1 MCDSSPGRT
10 LYRCRFEDQP
20 IRDYLLGFYP
30 GFDDADFAM
39 LAGGEL
45 VIEECAHC
53 ACVWQRFAPGDELLT
68 TLYESWAAGDGGLE
82 RHDDLA
88 YHRAAAEEVLL
99 ALGLAGR
106 RPSEVSV
113 LDFGMGWGRWPRL
126 AAAFGMRAYG
136 VELSATQAAYADTQG
151 VTVLAL
157 DELPDETFHFINTE
171 QVFEH
176 LVEPR
181 QTLQRLARSLAPG
194 GWIKIAVPDG
204 TGMARA
210 AAETRL
216 EQQIA
221 ESRRPARAPERLWRP
236 GARRARK
243 PRGTSSS
250 HTARRSGLRLDD
262 RAVAAEESRPGS
274 CAPARSALRSRGDFL
289 PRCLVTTRRP
299 RAAIREP
306 PRRPW
311 AAA

>member
-82 RHDDLA
+82 RHDNLA

-204 TGMARA
+204 SGMAEQLQEPDWSSRSLNPVAPLEHLNAFGDQALGELGSRAGLRRATLPAAAVYAATIGLWPPKRVARGVARPLVRRFAPGATFFRA
-210 AAETRL
+210 A
-216 EQQIA
+216 
-221 ESRRPARAPERLWRP
+221 S
-236 GARRARK
+236 
-243 PRGTSSS
+243 
-250 HTARRSGLRLDD
+250 
-262 RAVAAEESRPGS
+262 
-274 CAPARSALRSRGDFL
+274 
-289 PRCLVTTRRP
+289 
-299 RAAIREP
+299 
-306 PRRPW
+306 
-311 AAA
+311 

>member
-1 MCDSSPGRT
+1 VCDSPPGRT

-30 GFDDADFAM
+30 GFDEADFA
-39 LAGGEL
+39 LLENGEL
-45 VIEECAHC
+45 VIEQCRHC
-53 ACVWQRFAPGDELLT
+53 ACVWQRFAPANELLT

-126 AAAFGMRAYG
+126 AAGFGMRAYG
-136 VELSATQAAYADTQG
+136 VELSATQAAYAATQG
-151 VTVLAL
+151 VTVVTL
-157 DELPDETFHFINTE
+157 DELPDGTFHFINTE

-204 TGMARA
+204 AGMAEQLQGADWSSRSLNPVAPLEHLNAFGDQALRELGSRAGLRRATPPATAVYASTIGLWPPKRVARGAARPLVRRFAPGATFFRA
-210 AAETRL
+210 A
-216 EQQIA
+216 
-221 ESRRPARAPERLWRP
+221 S
-236 GARRARK
+236 
-243 PRGTSSS
+243 
-250 HTARRSGLRLDD
+250 
-262 RAVAAEESRPGS
+262 
-274 CAPARSALRSRGDFL
+274 
-289 PRCLVTTRRP
+289 
-299 RAAIREP
+299 
-306 PRRPW
+306 
-311 AAA
+311 